1 MLISK
6 SITRTLPKF
15 PVLSVG
21 KTRRITTKH
30 FTNLPLWLSQDE
42 VAMINWLVYRLSAD
56 NTFKYSVG
64 LLNQYSM
71 SVLKAREEY
80 QSPDKNLKT
89 ITTSVRKSL
98 LGLIEKGLILST
110 GKSKYYMLNPMLT
123 YPCDIVTR
131 KAYKSVMEMYQ
142 STSPDKINDFTDYFS
157 KLVAD
162 FLESKKINYIYRK
175 TK

>member
-1 MLISK
+1 MKIK
-6 SITRTLPKF
+6 SSQTKSLPNF
-15 PVLSVG
+15 PILKSG
-21 KTRRITTKH
+21 KSRRICTKH

-42 VAMINWLVYRLSAD
+42 VAMINWLMYRISAD

-89 ITTSVRKSL
+89 ITTLVRRCL
-98 LGLIEKGLILST
+98 LGLIEKGLILNT

-123 YPCDIVTR
+123 YEVDVINK
-131 KAYKSVMEMYQ
+131 KAYAEIMELYQ
-142 STSPDKINDFTDYFS
+142 QGNIEEITCKFS

-162 FLESKKINYIYRK
+162 FLESKKKNYIYRLK
-175 TK
+175 K